1 MDSIKLKRV
10 PKICVVKHLSFLFFA
25 LAVIG
30 SGCGSQRDSG
40 FSKGMQNLTA
50 HYNILFNAREILR
63 QKQVSY
69 ATSFVDNYNQILSVY
84 PDTVA
89 QSNSVDKDLD
99 AATVKA
105 NYLINEKEHSKYIG
119 DAYLVL
125 GQANYL
131 EGNYF
136 NGVEYFSYVIRSFP
150 ERKDLI
156 EQAQVWKARTLI
168 YLQQLPQAQV
178 VIDSA
183 IAHINPKKH
192 PLADIYATKLEYD
205 IYVSDYADGEEMAR
219 QAVHYCRST
228 NQRTRWTFILAQ
240 LQELN
245 GHKADAYNNYKQI
258 AKSNALF
265 EMAFNA
271 NLNMIRINDSTEGVK
286 RSRQNELLALM
297 KNPDNAEFK
306 DQIYYQ
312 AALLQQAD
320 KNIDGAVKFY
330 NLSIR
335 NSQKNQTQK
344 GLAYLRLAEM
354 YFDIKADYVHSK
366 KYYDSTLTS
375 LPVNYPGYLALQK
388 KATNLALLA
397 DRLQIIAREDTLQA
411 LAQMDEKNRLAVI
424 DKMVSD
430 YVLLQQSI
438 ANANQA
444 NANAM
449 ASQQSGSFSGGS
461 FYFDNAGAVGQGVSD
476 FKKKWGN
483 RKLEDDWRRS
493 TRSSGDVTNNTSSSI
508 QALDPDAPIGGAQA
522 GRTNGAGAAYRK
534 TLMAGL
540 PLTPA
545 LLAQSNQR
553 LYNAYLD
560 IGDFYRDVLEDKK
573 QAISVFETILRR
585 FPNDPNKP
593 AIYYNL
599 YRLYGD
605 IDPSKSDLYKNKL
618 LKEYPETPFAKII
631 IDPDYIKKLG
641 DKDAEYTSAYNA
653 VFDLYAQKKYKEV
666 ITSVPELL
674 KQYPGNRL
682 SAQLYYLQTL
692 SQGHYEQI
700 GPFTD
705 SLKQLM
711 TYYPADKL
719 IIPLVQQHLRY
730 ITENT
735 ADLATRNVVL
745 ADAAANDV
753 PYTLAVEN
761 KKQTNYR
768 GQPRRALPD
777 EPKPKPSQKQ
787 IDSLAKNPPAN
798 KPAEK
803 AAQPLNA
810 ATITPSLTASSV
822 AAPGNNNLAVGSLNN
837 TALALPS
844 TTAPAAT
851 NADARNNPAL
861 NAQQDSIKTH
871 VVVPSLFSFS
881 ASEYYFAVK
890 VASVTTNLASSR
902 FGIGQFNRAN
912 YAGQGIRHQLKA
924 VGDSDQVIYV
934 GHFSSFEDAK
944 SYARA
949 IVPVLPDI
957 MKVPAA
963 KYTFFI
969 ISKENLDKLA
979 DRKTLNSYI
988 DYYQTI
994 LLTND
999 H

>member
-1 MDSIKLKRV
+1 MDGIKLKRDKKNFV
-10 PKICVVKHLSFLFFA
+10 AKYLNFLFFA
-25 LAVIG
+25 LVVIS

-50 HYNILFNAREILR
+50 HYNILFNAKEILR

-69 ATSFVDNYNQILSVY
+69 ATSFLDNYNQILSVY

-89 QSNSVDKDLD
+89 QSNSIDKDLD

-125 GQANYL
+125 GEANYL
-131 EGNYF
+131 EGNYY
-136 NGVEYFSYVIRSFP
+136 NAVEYFSYVIRSFP

-156 EQAQVWKARTLI
+156 QQAQVWKTRTLI
-168 YLQQLPQAQV
+168 YLNQLPQAQA
-178 VIDSA
+178 VIDTA

-192 PLADIYATKLEYD
+192 PLADIYAAKLQYD
-205 IYVSDYADGEEMAR
+205 IEVQDYTDGEEMAK
-219 QAVHYCRST
+219 QAVRYSKSK
-228 NQRTRWTFILAQ
+228 NQRTRWKFIWAQ
-240 LQELN
+240 LEELN
-245 GHKADAYNNYKQI
+245 GHTADAYQNYRQI

-271 NLNMIRINDSTEGVK
+271 NLNMIRMHESNEGDK
-286 RSRQNELLALM
+286 RNRQNELLALL
-297 KNPDNAEFK
+297 KNPDNVEFK

-312 AALLQQAD
+312 VALLQQTD
-320 KNIDGAVKFY
+320 KNIDVAVKYY

-344 GLAYLRLAEM
+344 GLAYLRLAEI
-354 YFDIKADYVHSK
+354 YFDNKADYVRSK

-411 LAQMDEKNRLAVI
+411 LAQMDEKARLAVI
-424 DKMVSD
+424 DKMVND
-430 YVLLQQSI
+430 YVLQQQSI

-444 NANAM
+444 NANAL

-461 FYFDNAGAVGQGVSD
+461 FYFDNAGAVGQGISD
-476 FKKKWGN
+476 FKKKWGS

-493 TRSSGDVTNNTSSSI
+493 TRSSSDVTNNTSSSI

-534 TLMAGL
+534 SLMAGL

-545 LLAQSNQR
+545 LLAQSNLR
-553 LYNAYLD
+553 LYNAYVD
-560 IGDFYRDVLEDKK
+560 IGDFYRDILQDKK
-573 QAISVFETILRR
+573 QAITAFETILSR

-605 IDPSKSDLYKNKL
+605 IDLAKSDFYKNKL

-631 IDPDYIKKLG
+631 IDPDFVKKLG

-666 ITSVPELL
+666 ISSVPELL

-711 TYYPADKL
+711 SYYPADKL
-719 IIPLVQQHLRY
+719 IIPLVQQHLHY
-730 ITENT
+730 INT
-735 ADLATRNVVL
+735 NQADMATRDVVL
-745 ADAAANDV
+745 ADASANDV

-768 GQPRRALPD
+768 GQPRAALPD
-777 EPKPKPSQKQ
+777 QPKPKLSQKQ
-787 IDSLAKNPPAN
+787 IDSLAK

-810 ATITPSLTASSV
+810 AAITPSLTASSL
-822 AAPGNNNLAVGSLNN
+822 AAPGNNSLAVGPLNS

-844 TTAPAAT
+844 TTLPAGA
-851 NADARNNPAL
+851 NVDARGNLAV
-861 NAQQDSIKTH
+861 NASPDSIKTH
-871 VVVPSLFSFS
+871 VSVPSLFSFS
-881 ASEYYFAVK
+881 ATDYYFAVK

-912 YAGQGIRHQLKA
+912 YAGKGIRHQLKA

-944 SYARA
+944 SYAKA
-949 IVPVLPDI
+949 IVPLLPDI

-963 KYTFFI
+963 NYTFFI

-988 DYYQTI
+988 DYYQNI